1 MNLNQLKYFHAVC
14 TFQSVSAAAEHLYI
28 SQPSLSNALKSLENE
43 FGVALFVRRH
53 QGMELTNEGRM
64 LYNMCTS
71 LIENATQIENVMLN
85 LGKKRK
91 TIRLGIPPMIG
102 VLFLQD
108 IYKTF
113 LKENPDIELKITE
126 GSQQELLQKLSAD
139 YLDVAIL
146 PHKRPFEQTFAFKNI
161 TSLEI
166 VCCVC
171 KNNSL
176 SNLES
181 ICPSDLKDIPVVL
194 FEDNF
199 FHTEEIKK
207 WYLKEN
213 LTPNIL
219 LQTSQ
224 FSTLLNM
231 ITKNFS
237 AGFMFKS
244 LVEANSD
251 LVSLSLESPIY
262 TSISL
267 VWKKDA
273 FSFGAVTKFKEY
285 INKLNR

>member
-14 TFQSVSAAAEHLYI
+14 TFQSVSVAAEHLFI

-53 QGMELTNEGRM
+53 HGMELTNEGRM
-64 LYNMCTS
+64 LYNMCTN
-71 LIENATQIENVMLN
+71 LIENATQIENVMLD

-113 LKENPDIELKITE
+113 LNENTDIELDITE
-126 GSQQELLQKLSAD
+126 GSQHELLQKLSDD

-146 PHKRPFEQTFAFKNI
+146 PHKLPFEQNFSFNNI
-161 TSLEI
+161 TRLEV
-166 VCCVC
+166 VCCVS
-171 KNNSL
+171 KSNKL
-176 SNLES
+176 SHLNTVA
-181 ICPSDLKDIPVVL
+181 PSDLKNEPVVL

-213 LTPNIL
+213 ITPNIL

-231 ITKNFS
+231 VTKNIS

-244 LVEANSD
+244 LAEATPE

-262 TSISL
+262 TNISL
-267 VWKKDA
+267 VWKKGA
-273 FSFGAVTKFKEY
+273 FSFGALTKFKEY
-285 INKLNR
+285 IKKLNR

>member
-53 QGMELTNEGRM
+53 HGMELTNEGRM
-64 LYNMCTS
+64 LYNMCS
-71 LIENATQIENVMLN
+71 NLIENASQIENMMLD

-102 VLFLQD
+102 ILFLQD

-113 LKENPDIELKITE
+113 LKENPDVELEITE

-139 YLDVAIL
+139 YLDIAIL
-146 PHKRPFEQTFAFKNI
+146 PHKRPFEQIFAFKNI
-161 TSLEI
+161 TRLEI

-171 KNNSL
+171 KNSSL
-176 SNLES
+176 SNLTH
-181 ICPSDLKDIPVVL
+181 IRPSDLKDVPVVL

-213 LTPNIL
+213 VTPNIL

-231 ITKNFS
+231 VTKNIS

-244 LVEANSD
+244 LADENTN
-251 LVSLSLESPIY
+251 LISLGLETPIY
-262 TSISL
+262 TNISL
-267 VWKKDA
+267 VWRKDA
-273 FSFGAVTKFKEY
+273 FSFGALTKFKDY
-285 INKLNR
+285 IKKLNR